1 MEARAEL
8 LLLAPPDAVP
18 VFDGVFLLRPQL
30 NDAWDLRIFLE
41 VDFQETLGC
50 PTFDSRTSIRGLRA
64 QGAMLPHGF
73 FLRPL
78 PLGLVP
84 AVVSPG

>member
-8 LLLAPPDAVP
+8 LLLPPPDAVP

-41 VDFQETLGC
+41 EDFQETLGG
-50 PTFDSRTSIRGLRA
+50 PTLDSRTSILTLRA
-64 QGAMLPHGF
+64 QGAMLPHA
-73 FLRPL
+73 FLRPF
-78 PLGLVP
+78 PMGR
-84 AVVSPG
+84 